1 MKATAKGLTL
11 VEALVALALLGL
23 LAAGAAGLL
32 PIMNRLS
39 TAAAAAQA
47 ETLMLARSHDFLRA
61 VISQARPIS
70 VLGSE
75 AAATTTPFLMTT
87 DHLRLLAPLPAGLAP
102 GGLTMLD
109 FKVAADG
116 EGGAKLTM
124 TATPLRRDSATA
136 QATLIR
142 NAHDIRWD
150 YYDPASASWLAEW
163 TDRDRLPTLL
173 RLRVQGTVMGDWPDL
188 VVRPV
193 LEQSPLCVYDTIA
206 NRCR

>member
-1 MKATAKGLTL
+1 MRATEQGLTL

-32 PIMNRLS
+32 PIMSRLS
-39 TAAAAAQA
+39 AAAAAAQV

-61 VISQARPIS
+61 VISQARPMS
-70 VLGSE
+70 LLGSE
-75 AAATTTPFLMTT
+75 AAATTAPFFMTA
-87 DHLRLLAPLPAGLAP
+87 DHLRLLTHLPAGLAP

-109 FKVAADG
+109 FQVETDG
-116 EGGAKLTM
+116 EGRAKLTM

-136 QATLIR
+136 QATLIGSAR
-142 NAHDIRWD
+142 HIRWD
-150 YYDPASASWLAEW
+150 YYDPASAGWLAEW
-163 TDRDRLPTLL
+163 TGRDRLPTLL
-173 RLRVQGTVMGDWPDL
+173 RLRVEGTAMGDWPDL

-193 LEQSPLCVYDTIA
+193 LEQTPLCVYDTIA